1 MDMDINRIPVNV
13 NDLTSAL
20 TERIGRLEQENA
32 LLKSQLKAVLN
43 VIPEDV
49 WNALT
54 NPKTDDK

>member
-13 NDLTSAL
+13 NDITGAL

-32 LLKSQLKAVLN
+32 LLKSQLKAVLK
-43 VIPEDV
+43 VVPEDV

-54 NPKTDDK
+54 NTKTDDK

>member
-32 LLKSQLKAVLN
+32 LLKAQLKALLKV
-43 VIPEDV
+43 VPEDV
-49 WNALT
+49 WTALT
-54 NPKTDDK
+54 NPKTDGK

>member
-13 NDLTSAL
+13 NDLTGAL

-43 VIPEDV
+43 VVPEDV

-54 NPKTDDK
+54 NPKTDGE

>member
-20 TERIGRLEQENA
+20 TERIGQLEQENA
-32 LLKSQLKAVLN
+32 LLKSQLKAVLK
-43 VIPEDV
+43 VVPEDV

-54 NPKTDDK
+54 EPKTDGE

>member
-32 LLKSQLKAVLN
+32 LLKAQLKAVLK
-43 VIPEDV
+43 VVPEDV

-54 NPKTDDK
+54 EPKTDDK

>member
-13 NDLTSAL
+13 NDLTGAL

-32 LLKSQLKAVLN
+32 LLKSQLKSLLN

-49 WNALT
+49 WQALT
-54 NPKTDDK
+54 NPKTDGE

>member
-13 NDLTSAL
+13 NDLTNAL

-32 LLKSQLKAVLN
+32 LLKAQLKAVLK
-43 VIPEDV
+43 VVPEDV

-54 NPKTDDK
+54 NPKTDGK

>member
-1 MDMDINRIPVNV
+1 MDKNVNSIPVNIADIT
-13 NDLTSAL
+13 NAL

-32 LLKSQLKAVLN
+32 LLKSQLKSLLKV
-43 VIPEDV
+43 VPEDV

>member
-49 WNALT
+49 WQALT
-54 NPKTDDK
+54 KPKTDDK

>member
-32 LLKSQLKAVLN
+32 LLKSQLKAVLK
-43 VIPEDV
+43 VVPEDV
-49 WNALT
+49 WKALT
-54 NPKTDDK
+54 NPKTDGE

>member
-32 LLKSQLKAVLN
+32 LLKSRLKAVLK
-43 VIPEDV
+43 VVPEDV

-54 NPKTDDK
+54 NPKTDGE

>member
-1 MDMDINRIPVNV
+1 MDKDINSIPVNIA
-13 NDLTSAL
+13 DITSAL

-43 VIPEDV
+43 VIPKDV

>member
-32 LLKSQLKAVLN
+32 LLKSQLKALLN

-49 WNALT
+49 WQALT
-54 NPKTDDK
+54 KPKTDGE

>member
-20 TERIGRLEQENA
+20 TEHIGRLEQENA
-32 LLKSQLKAVLN
+32 LLKSQLKAVLK
-43 VIPEDV
+43 VVPEDV

-54 NPKTDDK
+54 NPKTDGE

>member
-32 LLKSQLKAVLN
+32 LLKSQLKALLN

-54 NPKTDDK
+54 NPKTDGE

>member
-20 TERIGRLEQENA
+20 AERIGRLEQENA
-32 LLKSQLKAVLN
+32 LLKSQLKAVLK
-43 VIPEDV
+43 VVPEDV

>member
-32 LLKSQLKAVLN
+32 LLKAQLKAVLK
-43 VIPEDV
+43 VVPEDV

-54 NPKTDDK
+54 NPKTDGK

>member
-32 LLKSQLKAVLN
+32 LLKAQLKTLLKV
-43 VIPEDV
+43 VPEDV

-54 NPKTDDK
+54 ESKTDGE

>member
-13 NDLTSAL
+13 ADITGAL
-20 TERIGRLEQENA
+20 TERIVRLETDNA
-32 LLKSQLKAVLN
+32 ILKSQLKAVLN
-43 VIPEDV
+43 VIPKDV